1 MEELEPGIGRV
12 TFALPLGIDHV
23 HCYFLRSSKGGW
35 IVVDTGLGTRD
46 VRERWRA
53 VVDGLDA
60 PVEGIVVTHMHP
72 DHVGG
77 ARDVAELTGAPVL
90 QGRDDHAQCVAAW
103 SGRNGESFAEHWATH
118 GMPRETVSGI
128 AADSDRLVAAVHWVE
143 DPQLLDPGDE
153 LDGWRVEVLRGHADG
168 HIVLLRDGVM
178 IAGDTILS
186 GITPAIG
193 LYPDSRPDPLGDY
206 FATLDRIEELAPRIA
221 YSGHKEPVTDPAGRA
236 REIRAHHVERLEH
249 TVAALGEEPRSAYEV
264 SLSLFGRELSPTL
277 RRFATAEALAHLE
290 RLVREGRAG
299 RSLGQTKGSGYV
311 KAGMVEAPGRGETQ
325 VESGRTLRG

>member
-1 MEELEPGIGRV
+1 MVI
-12 TFALPLGIDHV
+12 
-23 HCYFLRSSKGGW
+23 
-35 IVVDTGLGTRD
+35 
-46 VRERWRA
+46 
-53 VVDGLDA
+53 DGLDA
-60 PVEGIVVTHMHP
+60 PVEAIVVTHMHP

-77 ARDVAELTGAPVL
+77 ARDVAELTGAAVS
-90 QGRDDHAQCVAAW
+90 QGRDDYAQCVAAW
-103 SGRNGESFAEHWATH
+103 SDRNSQGFADYWASH
-118 GMPRETVSGI
+118 GMPTETVSGI

-153 LDGWRVEVLRGHADG
+153 LDGWQVEVLRGHADG

-178 IAGDTILS
+178 VAGDTILS

-193 LYPDSRPDPLGDY
+193 LYPNSRPDPLGDY

-249 TVAALGEEPRSAYEV
+249 TESALSAEEPRNAYEV

-290 RLVREGRAG
+290 RLVQERRAE
-299 RSLGQTKGSGYV
+299 RSGTGYV
-311 KAGMVEAPGRGETQ
+311 KAGKG
-325 VESGRTLRG
+325 S